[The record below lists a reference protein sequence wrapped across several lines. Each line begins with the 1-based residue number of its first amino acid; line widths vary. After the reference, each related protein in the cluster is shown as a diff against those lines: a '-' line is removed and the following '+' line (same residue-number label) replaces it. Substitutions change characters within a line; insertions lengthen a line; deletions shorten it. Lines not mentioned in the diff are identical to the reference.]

1 MAYFPST
8 VSLTLSPPISCLLSS
23 DNTSSCTRCCL
34 TMFCNLL
41 KLSSIFISS
50 TSRFCS
56 SRSLMTLSNSQLFQ
70 RSIRVF
76 VRWEPLSMSS
86 GGPST
91 HRSSISLRATAL
103 SMACRDL
110 FLTLL
115 RAVWA
120 RLTSWNSS
128 TFLSLIFFPLSICWM
143 RSSTLSVNTL
153 KATSLS

>member
-1 MAYFPST
+1 MIFCTSDNFLLTNSSSPMAYFPSM

-23 DNTSSCTRCCL
+23 DNTSCTRCCL
-34 TMFCNLL
+34 TMFCNLS
-41 KLSSIFISS
+41 KFSSIFISS

-56 SRSLMTLSNSQLFQ
+56 SRSLITLSKSQPFQ

-91 HRSSISLRATAL
+91 HRSSISLRATTL

-115 RAVWA
+115 RAV
-120 RLTSWNSS
+120 
-128 TFLSLIFFPLSICWM
+128 
-143 RSSTLSVNTL
+143 
-153 KATSLS
+153 